1 MIVLGSFLLLSN
13 DKTLFWALALA
24 LGLFMG
30 PAQAASRTLMAHMAP
45 PAEVTAHFGLFALS
59 GRVTGFLGPAA
70 LALVT
75 EATGSQAWGLATVI
89 IFLALGAAILAPVR
103 VQRHG

>member
-1 MIVLGSFLLLSN
+1 MLGSG
-13 DKTLFWALALA
+13 TLTFWLLALP
-24 LGLFMG
+24 LGIFVG

-45 PAEVTAHFGLFALS
+45 EEEAAAYFGLFALS

-75 EATGSQAWGLATVI
+75 EISGSQRLGMATVI
-89 IFLALGAAILAPVR
+89 LFLGAGAVILLGMR
-103 VQRHG
+103 DTR

>member
-1 MIVLGSFLLLSN
+1 
-13 DKTLFWALALA
+13 
-24 LGLFMG
+24 
-30 PAQAASRTLMAHMAP
+30 
-45 PAEVTAHFGLFALS
+45 
-59 GRVTGFLGPAA
+59 